1 MKIVIKNKK
10 NKKVFFKQF
19 LTKYYLVRNM
29 ITFSCDT
36 HKYKKKYVKGIPMAS
51 NPAFL

>member
-1 MKIVIKNKK
+1 MKIVKTKQKIDS
-10 NKKVFFKQF
+10 VFFKQF
-19 LTKYYLVRNM
+19 LTTYYLERNM

-36 HKYKKKYVKGIPMAS
+36 HKYKKKYVKGILMAS